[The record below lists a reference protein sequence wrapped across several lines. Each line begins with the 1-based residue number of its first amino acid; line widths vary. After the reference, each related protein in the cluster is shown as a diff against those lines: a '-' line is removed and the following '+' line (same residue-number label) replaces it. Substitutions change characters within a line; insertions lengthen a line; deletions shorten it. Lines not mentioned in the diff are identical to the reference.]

1 MDVRQFIRPD
11 ITASAIAHLSVL
23 ALVVVFSEVHPF
35 GVVTAEPIAVD
46 IVTPD
51 ELAQRTRP
59 DPTEKEQLA
68 LPSQSAEAVA
78 SDKPAS
84 SASAP
89 EPAASAPAASS
100 AAQAASA
107 AQPQQ
112 PARPNRREAA
122 LQQKPQAQPQ
132 PAPSQ
137 PTPPA
142 QQAAPVAPVP
152 PAPPAPPPPASPSLG
167 YTPPEPDLTIKYH
180 VMLGLPGDIQVSAP
194 QTSGDKSK
202 DKSGDSGDATASSKA
217 DVSSSAIA
225 QFRRHLKTCSKLPA
239 SIAASDKV
247 MIKLRV
253 LMTPE
258 GRLAANPILMEAS
271 ASAKGPLLMQ
281 SAIAALN
288 SCQPYAMLPSD
299 RYGEWKVI
307 DLSFTPEDFS
317 S

>member
-11 ITASAIAHLSVL
+11 ISASAIAHLSVL

-51 ELAQRTRP
+51 ELAQQTGP

-107 AQPQQ
+107 AQPQ
-112 PARPNRREAA
+112 
-122 LQQKPQAQPQ
+122 

-167 YTPPEPDLTIKYH
+167 
-180 VMLGLPGDIQVSAP
+180 
-194 QTSGDKSK
+194 
-202 DKSGDSGDATASSKA
+202 
-217 DVSSSAIA
+217 
-225 QFRRHLKTCSKLPA
+225 
-239 SIAASDKV
+239 
-247 MIKLRV
+247 
-253 LMTPE
+253 
-258 GRLAANPILMEAS
+258 
-271 ASAKGPLLMQ
+271 
-281 SAIAALN
+281 
-288 SCQPYAMLPSD
+288 
-299 RYGEWKVI
+299 
-307 DLSFTPEDFS
+307 
-317 S
+317 

>member
-1 MDVRQFIRPD
+1 MGVRQFIRPD

-23 ALVVVFSEVHPF
+23 ALVVVFGEVHPF

-51 ELAQRTRP
+51 ELAQQTKP
-59 DPTEKEQLA
+59 DSTEKEELA

-78 SDKPAS
+78 SDKPAA

-89 EPAASAPAASS
+89 APAASAPAASS
-100 AAQAASA
+100 AAQAASG

-112 PARPNRREAA
+112 PAPPNRREAA

-142 QQAAPVAPVP
+142 QQATPAAPTSPSP
-152 PAPPAPPPPASPSLG
+152 PPSAPPASPSLG

-194 QTSGDKSK
+194 QTSGAK

-217 DVSSSAIA
+217 DVSSSVIA

-258 GRLAANPILMEAS
+258 GKLAADPILMEAS

>member
-1 MDVRQFIRPD
+1 MGVRQFIRPD

-23 ALVVVFSEVHPF
+23 ALVVVFGEVHPF

-51 ELAQRTRP
+51 ELAQQTKP
-59 DPTEKEQLA
+59 DSTEKEQLA

-78 SDKPAS
+78 SDKPAA

-89 EPAASAPAASS
+89 APAASAPAVSS
-100 AAQAASA
+100 AAQAASGE
-107 AQPQQ
+107 QPQQ

-132 PAPSQ
+132 PTPSQ
-137 PTPPA
+137 STPPA
-142 QQAAPVAPVP
+142 QQAAPASPSPPP
-152 PAPPAPPPPASPSLG
+152 PAPPASPSLG

-194 QTSGDKSK
+194 QTSGAK

-217 DVSSSAIA
+217 DVSSSVIA
-225 QFRRHLKTCSKLPA
+225 QFRRHLKTCSKLPT

-258 GRLAANPILMEAS
+258 GRLAADPILMEAS

>member
-1 MDVRQFIRPD
+1 
-11 ITASAIAHLSVL
+11 
-23 ALVVVFSEVHPF
+23 
-35 GVVTAEPIAVD
+35 VVTAEPIAVD

-51 ELAQRTRP
+51 ELAQQTRP

-89 EPAASAPAASS
+89 EPAASGPATSS

-142 QQAAPVAPVP
+142 QQAAPAAPVP
-152 PAPPAPPPPASPSLG
+152 PASPPPVPPASPPPAPPASPSLG

-217 DVSSSAIA
+217 DVSSSVIA

-253 LMTPE
+253 LMTPK

>member
-1 MDVRQFIRPD
+1 MGVRQFIRPD

-23 ALVVVFSEVHPF
+23 ALVVVFGEVHPF

-51 ELAQRTRP
+51 ELAQQTGP

-78 SDKPAS
+78 SDKPAA

-89 EPAASAPAASS
+89 APAASAPAASS
-100 AAQAASA
+100 AAQAASGE
-107 AQPQQ
+107 QPQQ

-142 QQAAPVAPVP
+142 QQAALAAPVP
-152 PAPPAPPPPASPSLG
+152 PAPPPPAPPASPSLG

-194 QTSGDKSK
+194 QTSGDESK
-202 DKSGDSGDATASSKA
+202 GKSGDGGDATASSKA
-217 DVSSSAIA
+217 DVSSSVIA
-225 QFRRHLKTCSKLPA
+225 QFRRHLKTCSKLPT

-258 GRLAANPILMEAS
+258 GRLAADPILMEAS

>member
-1 MDVRQFIRPD
+1 MGVRQFIRPD

-23 ALVVVFSEVHPF
+23 ALVVVFGEVHPF

-51 ELAQRTRP
+51 ELAQQTKP
-59 DPTEKEQLA
+59 DPTEKEELA

-78 SDKPAS
+78 SDKPAA

-89 EPAASAPAASS
+89 APAASAPAASS
-100 AAQAASA
+100 AAQAASS

-132 PAPSQ
+132 PDPSQ

-142 QQAAPVAPVP
+142 QQAAPAASPSPPP
-152 PAPPAPPPPASPSLG
+152 PAPPASPSLG

-217 DVSSSAIA
+217 DVSSSVIA

-258 GRLAANPILMEAS
+258 GKLAADPILMEAS

>member
-1 MDVRQFIRPD
+1 MGVRQFIRPD

-23 ALVVVFSEVHPF
+23 ALVVVFGEVHPF

-51 ELAQRTRP
+51 ELAQQTKP
-59 DPTEKEQLA
+59 DSTEKEQLA

-78 SDKPAS
+78 SDKPAA

-89 EPAASAPAASS
+89 APAASAPAASS
-100 AAQAASA
+100 AVQAASGE
-107 AQPQQ
+107 QPQQ

-132 PAPSQ
+132 PTPSQ
-137 PTPPA
+137 STPPA
-142 QQAAPVAPVP
+142 QQAAPASPSPP
-152 PAPPAPPPPASPSLG
+152 PAPPASPSLG

-194 QTSGDKSK
+194 QTSGAK

-217 DVSSSAIA
+217 DVSSSVIA
-225 QFRRHLKTCSKLPA
+225 QFRRHLKTCSKLPT

-258 GRLAANPILMEAS
+258 GRLAADPILMEAS

>member
-51 ELAQRTRP
+51 ELAQQTKP
-59 DPTEKEQLA
+59 DSTEKEQLA

-78 SDKPAS
+78 SDKPAA

-89 EPAASAPAASS
+89 APAASAPAASS
-100 AAQAASA
+100 AAQAASGE
-107 AQPQQ
+107 QPQQ

-132 PAPSQ
+132 PTPSQ
-137 PTPPA
+137 STPPA
-142 QQAAPVAPVP
+142 QQAAPASPS
-152 PAPPAPPPPASPSLG
+152 PPPPASPSLG

-194 QTSGDKSK
+194 QTSGDESK
-202 DKSGDSGDATASSKA
+202 GKSGDGGDATASSKA
-217 DVSSSAIA
+217 DVSSSVIA
-225 QFRRHLKTCSKLPA
+225 QFRRHLKTCSELPA
-239 SIAASDKV
+239 SIAASDNV
-247 MIKLRV
+247 RIKLRV

-258 GRLAANPILMEAS
+258 GRLAADPILMEAS
-271 ASAKGPLLMQ
+271 ASAKGPILMQ

>member
-51 ELAQRTRP
+51 ELAQQTGP

-112 PARPNRREAA
+112 SARPNRREVA

-132 PAPSQ
+132 PAPPAEQ
-137 PTPPA
+137 ATP
-142 QQAAPVAPVP
+142 AAPAS
-152 PAPPAPPPPASPSLG
+152 PAPPPSAPPASPSLG

-194 QTSGDKSK
+194 QTSGDESK
-202 DKSGDSGDATASSKA
+202 GKSGDGGDATASSKA
-217 DVSSSAIA
+217 DVSSSVIA
-225 QFRRHLKTCSKLPA
+225 QFRRHLKTCSELPA

-247 MIKLRV
+247 RIKLRV

-258 GRLAANPILMEAS
+258 GRLAADPILMEAS
-271 ASAKGPLLMQ
+271 ASAKGPILMQ